1 LGQHIWEDM
10 NMLNTDVICFGGEDW
25 WYHNQGHADMQ
36 LMRRFSRL
44 GTTLYIN
51 SIVMQKP
58 SLKKNIGGGRSFNQK
73 LLRKA
78 KSIFRGLRKSDA
90 GFLVYSPFTL
100 PVHHL
105 AWARPINEIL
115 LRRQVHHISR
125 KLRLDNP
132 LVWVACPVASD
143 VAIKLSKGLLVYQ
156 RTDRY
161 EEYPNVDSEVIKTYD
176 RKLKALADLTVF
188 ANQMLFNEE
197 ASQCKKAFYID
208 HGVDF
213 EAFSTAE
220 ENPYKPGDIAE
231 VPKPTIGY
239 FGSITGH
246 TIDIDFVNALA
257 ELLPDMSFVFV
268 GDVSTE
274 INELQARKN
283 VWLLGQKP
291 YSQIPHYG
299 KCFDVAIMPWRQ
311 NRWIEG
317 CNPIKLK
324 EYLALGKP
332 VVSTPF
338 PELEQYLDVVC
349 RAKTPEE
356 FAQCIRHAL
365 AKNSKE
371 QIAARRKKVETS
383 SWGSK
388 VQILMEEL
396 FGDKSTAGSS

>member
-1 LGQHIWEDM
+1 
-10 NMLNTDVICFGGEDW
+10 MLNTDVICFGGEDW
-25 WYHNQGHADMQ
+25 WYHNQAHADMQ

-58 SLKKNIGGGRSFNQK
+58 SLKKNIGGGKSFNQK

-100 PVHHL
+100 PVYHL

-115 LRRQVHHISR
+115 LRCQIHHISQ

-143 VAIKLSKGLLVYQ
+143 VAIKLRKGLLVYQ

-161 EEYPNVDSEVIKTYD
+161 EEYPNVDSELIKAYD

-188 ANQMLFNEE
+188 ANQTLFNEE
-197 ASQCKKAFYID
+197 ASQCKKALYID

-213 EAFSTAE
+213 EFFSTVE
-220 ENPYKPGDIAE
+220 QNPYKPRDIAE
-231 VPKPTIGY
+231 VPKPIIGY

-246 TIDIDFVNALA
+246 TIDIDFVNAVA
-257 ELLPDMSFVFV
+257 KLLPDMSFVFV

-274 INELQARKN
+274 INELRARKN

-291 YSQIPHYG
+291 YGQIPHYG

-338 PELEQYLDVVC
+338 PELEQYLDVVY

-356 FAQCIRHAL
+356 FAQHIRHAL
-365 AKNSKE
+365 AKNGKE

-388 VQILMEEL
+388 VQILIEEL
-396 FGDKSTAGSS
+396 FGDKSINGSL